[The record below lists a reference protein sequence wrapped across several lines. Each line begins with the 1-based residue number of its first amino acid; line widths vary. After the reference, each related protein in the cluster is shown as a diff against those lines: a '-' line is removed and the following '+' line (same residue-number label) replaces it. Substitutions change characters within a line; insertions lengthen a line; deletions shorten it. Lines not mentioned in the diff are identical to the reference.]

1 MKKMKVKMKSEK
13 DIEEKIIKIA
23 IEITRNGDGALFVI
37 GNNIKHERL
46 FKQKFEPFNVFD
58 RGAEKLLK
66 GLAVIDGAVV
76 LDKAGEVKK
85 YGVLIKGARAFMGF
99 GTRHAAAITA
109 SKNGN
114 TSILCSEEEK
124 KVKIF
129 KNGRYIMQIDA
140 LQKDVEKS
148 ISGIST
154 MLETLGAGFIGTIGV
169 ATLAPSLGLAL
180 IPGVLIFGG
189 SYYTL
194 KKFVE
199 RLRRIK

>member
-1 MKKMKVKMKSEK
+1 MKKITEK

-23 IEITRNGDGALFVI
+23 IEIARQGDGALFVI
-37 GNNIKHERL
+37 GNNIRHQRL
-46 FKQKFEPFNVFD
+46 FKQKFEPFSIFD

-76 LDKAGEVKK
+76 IDKTGEVKK
-85 YGVLIKGARAFMGF
+85 YGVMIKGARAFMGF
-99 GTRHAAAITA
+99 GTRHAAAISA

-114 TSILCSEEEK
+114 VSVLCSEEEK

-129 KNGRYIMQIDA
+129 KNGRYIMQIDV
-140 LQKDVEKS
+140 LQKNIEKN

-154 MLETLGAGFIGTIGV
+154 ILETVGAGFIGTIGAV
-169 ATLAPSLGLAL
+169 TLAPALGITL

-194 KKFVE
+194 KLILN
-199 RLRRIK
+199 RLKKTL